1 MNDWI
6 SLILSF
12 LFCEP
17 STNKHTHTHAANVN
31 ANEERDKACVQT
43 QEVALRDVGEMTS
56 QNKKRHFYFLERGVK
71 SVRVS
76 FNYNTLWAIFCFQ
89 TEVSN
94 CADPG
99 ASCTCAR
106 NIDLGF
112 ISFDVTSQVQ
122 RRREGEKK
130 KKSVSC

>member
-43 QEVALRDVGEMTS
+43 QEVALRDVGEVTS
-56 QNKKRHFYFLERGVK
+56 QNKKTPFGKR
-71 SVRVS
+71 
-76 FNYNTLWAIFCFQ
+76 
-89 TEVSN
+89 
-94 CADPG
+94 
-99 ASCTCAR
+99 
-106 NIDLGF
+106 
-112 ISFDVTSQVQ
+112 
-122 RRREGEKK
+122 GEKC
-130 KKSVSC
+130 SCQF